1 MIEKEKVVKII
12 KDKIEF
18 LEKYDLLSFKKRILV
33 LKDVLKEI
41 EKL

>member
-1 MIEKEKVVKII
+1 MIDKEKVI
-12 KDKIEF
+12 KVIQDKIAF
-18 LEKYDLLSFKKRILV
+18 LEIHDLLSFKMRILV